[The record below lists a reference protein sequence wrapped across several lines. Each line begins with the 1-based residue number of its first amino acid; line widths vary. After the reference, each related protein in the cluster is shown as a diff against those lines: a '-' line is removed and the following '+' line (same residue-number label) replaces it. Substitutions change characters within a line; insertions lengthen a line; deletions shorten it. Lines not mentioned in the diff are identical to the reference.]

1 MRSAPGDGLPATLSG
16 QRSRAS
22 RRITE
27 EHRLVCPPMDDE
39 VVILQARY
47 HYE

>member
-1 MRSAPGDGLPATLSG
+1 M
-16 QRSRAS
+16 
-22 RRITE
+22 TE